1 MYISISL
8 IKITAEK
15 RQKKKKKKI
24 ETKKLVNLAYIL
36 QDYLNHSLYLNS
48 C

>member
-15 RQKKKKKKI
+15 RQKKKKKI